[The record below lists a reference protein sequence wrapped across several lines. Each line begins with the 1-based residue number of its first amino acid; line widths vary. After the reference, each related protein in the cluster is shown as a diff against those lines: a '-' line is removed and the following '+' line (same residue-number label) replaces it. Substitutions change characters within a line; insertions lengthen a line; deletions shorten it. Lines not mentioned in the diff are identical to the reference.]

1 MNVTTEAT
9 FSGGDGFPRAQPRRV
24 SKFGGCHLSTSSGTQ
39 LSSGR
44 ARRASDRGLLPMT
57 LESYLALL
65 DWTGRQLRGGTRGVI
80 PLALASILDRLQVSA
95 ESWLET
101 IARFGRQ
108 FHRAV
113 GLTDHLKVEAR
124 RLGVNRLHG
133 LRWSQV
139 AFAHSPCP

>member
-1 MNVTTEAT
+1 V
-9 FSGGDGFPRAQPRRV
+9 
-24 SKFGGCHLSTSSGTQ
+24 
-39 LSSGR
+39 
-44 ARRASDRGLLPMT
+44 
-57 LESYLALL
+57 
-65 DWTGRQLRGGTRGVI
+65 LRGGTRGVI

-124 RLGVNRLHG
+124 RLGVHRLHG